1 MLRSRNPNTE
11 FQCRHV
17 GEGLE
22 EAEIVEWKVL
32 VGQQIAVNQVVVEIV
47 TAKSLVEPPS
57 PFAGTVLELLAG
69 GASCSRRSSD
79 HPRAGIVRTSVPA
92 QELAGLIGRG

>member
-1 MLRSRNPNTE
+1 
-11 FQCRHV
+11 
-17 GEGLE
+17 LE

-57 PFAGTVLELLAG
+57 PFAGRCS
-69 GASCSRRSSD
+69 SCSRVGPVVPVGAPIIRGLALFVRVCLHRSWQ
-79 HPRAGIVRTSVPA
+79 A
-92 QELAGLIGRG
+92 